1 MFDSNNEGL
10 IMNPDTRDLIA
21 QLIQYILDN
30 EESHYEMVLDTF
42 GPDSEQVR
50 SHAYTLAWDIATEL
64 EITL

>member
-10 IMNPDTRDLIA
+10 IMNPNTRDLIG
-21 QLIQYILDN
+21 
-30 EESHYEMVLDTF
+30 S
-42 GPDSEQVR
+42 DSEQVR